1 MLALPAVK
9 HRSQL
14 ENRIRCILDGWQ
26 SDPKPGGK
34 WAWATAIAAVSL
46 GAVMALIQALNKEEP
61 VAHSTVQTLLRQ
73 LEKKGAIAHDLAER
87 TFVFRPVVEEHKAR
101 KSATEEFI
109 DRVFGGSFAGLVAH
123 LLEHEK
129 IPRKELQQIRKLIDE
144 KES

>member
-1 MLALPAVK
+1 MQ
-9 HRSQL
+9 HRIMQ
-14 ENRIRCILDGWQ
+14 ILWERGQANAREITD
-26 SDPKPGGK
+26 
-34 WAWATAIAAVSL
+34 
-46 GAVMALIQALNKEEP
+46 ALNKEEP

-87 TFVFRPVVEEHKAR
+87 TFVFRPLVEEDKAR